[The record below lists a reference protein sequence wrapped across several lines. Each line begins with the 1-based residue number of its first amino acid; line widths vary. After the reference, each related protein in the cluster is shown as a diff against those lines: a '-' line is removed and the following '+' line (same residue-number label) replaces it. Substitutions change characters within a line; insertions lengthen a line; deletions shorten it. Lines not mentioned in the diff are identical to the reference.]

1 MVRGSR
7 VTLVFA
13 GPVARWPNPSG
24 SASSTGSGC
33 SASSGLRQNAR
44 FQTLAMASRVSRLVS
59 TPPITRA

>member
-7 VTLVFA
+7 VTFVFPA
-13 GPVARWPNPSG
+13 RSPVAE
-24 SASSTGSGC
+24 SAGAARSTGSGC

-44 FQTLAMASRVSRLVS
+44 FQTLAIASRVSRLVS